1 MKRIAIYTHTACLAH
16 DTGPEHAECAGRLR
30 AVTQALH
37 TLPGLE
43 WHHAPRA
50 ARGHLARVH
59 TDLLLRRILDTA
71 PDEPVDLDPDTIL
84 SASSAEAALRAAGA
98 GVAAVDA
105 VMHGEVHTAFCAVRP
120 PGHHATGDTAMGF
133 CLFNNIAIAT
143 AHALER
149 HGLSRVSIIDFD
161 VHHGNGTQAIFE
173 DEPRVQYLSTHQFP
187 LFPGTGGR
195 DECGIGNIFNQPLPR
210 GADSD
215 AFRRVWQQQ
224 LLPEIATFAPELML
238 ISAGFDAHWRD
249 PLAGLRL
256 DTEDFAWLTHELVT
270 LAAQHANGRIV
281 STLEGGYDLT
291 VLGQCALAHVQALQ
305 ETGAHVPAA

>member
-1 MKRIAIYTHTACLAH
+1 MKRIAIYTHAACVLH
-16 DTGPEHAECAGRLR
+16 DTGPGHAECAERLR
-30 AVTQALH
+30 AVSDALY

-43 WHHAPRA
+43 WHDAPRA

-59 TDLLLRRILDTA
+59 TDPLLRRILDTA
-71 PDEPVDLDPDTIL
+71 PDELIDLDPDTIL
-84 SASSAEAALRAAGA
+84 SPHSAEAALRAAGA

-105 VMHGEVHTAFCAVRP
+105 VMHGEVHAAFCAVRP

-133 CLFNNIAIAT
+133 CLINNIAVAA

-187 LFPGTGGR
+187 LFPGTGGH

-210 GADSD
+210 GTDSA

-224 LLPEIATFAPELML
+224 LLPELDAFAPELML

-249 PLAGLRL
+249 PLAQMRL
-256 DTEDFAWLTHELVT
+256 DAEDFAWLTRELAL
-270 LAAQHANGRIV
+270 LAEHHAAGRMV
-281 STLEGGYDLT
+281 STLEGGYDLIA
-291 VLGQCALAHVQALQ
+291 LGECAVTHVRALQ
-305 ETGAHVPAA
+305 GAV